1 MGEGRRGQRG
11 RGCRGRE
18 GGEAVQ
24 GEVLLCLGIVF
35 MWGVKLL
42 LKVGLTL

>member
-11 RGCRGRE
+11 RGCRGGE

-35 MWGVKLL
+35 MCVC
-42 LKVGLTL
+42 VGCF